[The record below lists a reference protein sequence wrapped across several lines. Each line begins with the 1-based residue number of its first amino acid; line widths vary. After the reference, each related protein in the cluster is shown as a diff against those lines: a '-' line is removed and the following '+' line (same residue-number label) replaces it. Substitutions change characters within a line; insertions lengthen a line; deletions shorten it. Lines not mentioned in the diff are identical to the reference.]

1 MSSCYYSLPKI
12 INLGETERQVSEK
25 LKKNIID
32 SGADS
37 IPFMPVVSGQNGVS
51 QIISGP
57 SDKELEKG
65 DLLFIDTG
73 STYDGYFCDFDRNY
87 AIAMPLMR

>member
-1 MSSCYYSLPKI
+1 
-12 INLGETERQVSEK
+12 
-25 LKKNIID
+25 
-32 SGADS
+32 
-37 IPFMPVVSGQNGVS
+37 MPVVSGQNGVS

-87 AIAMPLMR
+87 AIGNASDEVRGI